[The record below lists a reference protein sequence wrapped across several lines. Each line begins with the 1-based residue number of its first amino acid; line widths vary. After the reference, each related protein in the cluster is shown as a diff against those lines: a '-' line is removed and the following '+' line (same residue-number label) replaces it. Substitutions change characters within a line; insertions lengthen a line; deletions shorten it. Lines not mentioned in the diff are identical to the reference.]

1 MKEIVIISGKG
12 GTGKTVIT
20 ASMTALAKN
29 KVMGDCDVDA
39 SNLYLLL
46 RPEIREKHDFYA
58 GLIPSI
64 DLEKCTNCG
73 RCQEVCRFEAIR
85 TIKAHTIIDLISCE
99 GCGLCTLVCPL
110 QAIQMKESHCGEWYI
125 SETKYGPLVYA
136 RLGIAAENSGKLVTL
151 VRQNAQAIAKKN
163 NLELIIVD
171 GPPGIGCPL
180 IATLSGSSLAVAVTE
195 PTLSGLHDLERV
207 VKVAQHFGVKTVV
220 IINKYDIN
228 LENSAKIKNW
238 CQKNNI
244 PIIGKIHFDNVI
256 TKALVKGVPVVE
268 YSDNTV
274 IKEIKDIWQR
284 LKEILCLPL
293 DQSHPGV

>member
-12 GTGKTVIT
+12 GTGKTVIA
-20 ASMTALAKN
+20 ASIAALAKN

-46 RPEIREKHDFYA
+46 HPEIKEKNDFYA

-73 RCQEVCRFEAIR
+73 RCQEVCRFDAIK
-85 TIKAHTIIDLISCE
+85 TIKGQTVIDLVSCE
-99 GCGLCTLVCPL
+99 GCGLCALVCPV
-110 QAIQMKESHCGEWYI
+110 QAIQMKENHCGEWYI

-136 RLGIAAENSGKLVTL
+136 RLGIAEENSGKLVTL

-180 IATLSGSSLAVAVTE
+180 IATLSGANLAIVVTE
-195 PTLSGLHDLERV
+195 PTLSGLHDLKRV

-228 LENSAKIKNW
+228 LENSTKIEDWCSKN
-238 CQKNNI
+238 KI
-244 PIIGKIHFDNVI
+244 TVIGKIHFDNII
-256 TKALVKGVPVVE
+256 TEALVKEVPVVE

-274 IKEIKDIWQR
+274 TKEIKDIWQR
-284 LKEILCLPL
+284 LKEMLCLPL
-293 DQSHPGV
+293 DQFLPDV

>member
-12 GTGKTVIT
+12 GTGKTVIA
-20 ASMTALAKN
+20 ASIAALAKN

-46 RPEIREKHDFYA
+46 HPEIKEKHDFYA

-73 RCQEVCRFEAIR
+73 RCQEVCRFDAIK
-85 TIKAHTIIDLISCE
+85 TIKGQTVIDLISCE
-99 GCGLCTLVCPL
+99 GCGLCALVCPV
-110 QAIQMKESHCGEWYI
+110 QAIQMRENLCGEWYI

-136 RLGIAAENSGKLVTL
+136 RLGIAEENSGKLVTL
-151 VRQNAQAIAKKN
+151 VRQNAQEIAKKN
-163 NLELIIVD
+163 NLELIIID

-180 IATLSGSSLAVAVTE
+180 IATLSGANLSVVVTE
-195 PTLSGLHDLERV
+195 PTLSGLQDLQRV
-207 VKVAQHFGVKTVV
+207 VKVAQHFGVKAVV

-228 LENSAKIKNW
+228 LENSAKIEKL
-238 CQKNNI
+238 CEDINI

-256 TKALVKGVPVVE
+256 TEALVKGVPVVE
-268 YSDNTV
+268 YSNNTV
-274 IKEIKDIWQR
+274 TKEIKDVWQ
-284 LKEILCLPL
+284 KIF
-293 DQSHPGV
+293 

>member
-20 ASMTALAKN
+20 ACIAALAKN

-46 RPEIREKHDFYA
+46 HPEIKEKHDFYA

-64 DLEKCTNCG
+64 DLGKCTNCG
-73 RCQEVCRFEAIR
+73 RCQEVCRFDAIR
-85 TIKAHTIIDLISCE
+85 TNKSQTVIDLVSCE
-99 GCGLCTLVCPL
+99 GCGLCVLVCPVE
-110 QAIQMKESHCGEWYI
+110 AIQMKENHCGEWYV
-125 SETKYGPLVYA
+125 SETKYGPLVHA
-136 RLGIAAENSGKLVTL
+136 RLGIAEENSGKLVTL
-151 VRQNAQAIAKKN
+151 VRQNAQAIAEKN
-163 NLELIIVD
+163 DLKLIIVD

-180 IATLSGSSLAVAVTE
+180 IATLSGANLAVAVTE

-207 VKVAQHFGVKTVV
+207 VKVTKHFGVKVVV

-228 LENSAKIKNW
+228 LKNSVKIEKW
-238 CQKNNI
+238 CQKANVEM
-244 PIIGKIHFDNVI
+244 IGKIHFDNVI
-256 TKALVKGVPVVE
+256 TEALVKGLPVVE

-274 IKEIKDIWQR
+274 TKEIKDIWQ
-284 LKEILCLPL
+284 KIKVMVE
-293 DQSHPGV
+293 

>member
-12 GTGKTVIT
+12 GTGKTVIA
-20 ASMTALAKN
+20 ASIAALAKN

-46 RPEIREKHDFYA
+46 HPEIKEKHDFYA

-73 RCQEVCRFEAIR
+73 RCQEVCRFDAIK
-85 TIKAHTIIDLISCE
+85 TIKGQTVIDLISCE
-99 GCGLCTLVCPL
+99 GCGLCALVCPV
-110 QAIQMKESHCGEWYI
+110 QAIQMRENLCGEWYI

-136 RLGIAAENSGKLVTL
+136 RLGIAEENSGKLVTL
-151 VRQNAQAIAKKN
+151 VRQNAQEIAKKN
-163 NLELIIVD
+163 NLELIIID

-180 IATLSGSSLAVAVTE
+180 IATLSGANLSVVVTE
-195 PTLSGLHDLERV
+195 PTLSGLQDLQRV
-207 VKVAQHFGVKTVV
+207 VKVAQHFGVKAVV

-228 LENSAKIKNW
+228 LENSAKIEKL
-238 CQKNNI
+238 CEDINI

-256 TKALVKGVPVVE
+256 TEALIKGVPVVE
-268 YSDNTV
+268 YSNNTV
-274 IKEIKDIWQR
+274 TKEIKDVWQ
-284 LKEILCLPL
+284 KIF
-293 DQSHPGV
+293 

>member
-12 GTGKTVIT
+12 GTGKTVIA
-20 ASMTALAKN
+20 ASIAALAKN

-46 RPEIREKHDFYA
+46 HPEIKEKNDFYA

-73 RCQEVCRFEAIR
+73 RCQEVCRFDAIK
-85 TIKAHTIIDLISCE
+85 TIKGQTVIDLISCE
-99 GCGLCTLVCPL
+99 GCGLCALVCPV
-110 QAIQMKESHCGEWYI
+110 QAIQMRENLCGEWYI

-136 RLGIAAENSGKLVTL
+136 RLGIAEENSGKLVTL
-151 VRQNAQAIAKKN
+151 VRQNAQEIAKKN
-163 NLELIIVD
+163 NLELIIID

-180 IATLSGSSLAVAVTE
+180 IATLSGANLSVVVTE
-195 PTLSGLHDLERV
+195 PTLSGLQDLQRV
-207 VKVAQHFGVKTVV
+207 VKVAQHFGVKAVV

-228 LENSAKIKNW
+228 LENSAKIEKL
-238 CQKNNI
+238 CEDINI

-256 TKALVKGVPVVE
+256 TEALVKGVPVVE
-268 YSDNTV
+268 YSNNTV
-274 IKEIKDIWQR
+274 TKEIKDVWQ
-284 LKEILCLPL
+284 KIF
-293 DQSHPGV
+293 